1 MILKKYIN
9 MKRKLLL
16 FIFILLFS
24 KISEAKVIDRYGF
37 RIGGGYSNNITMRK
51 GQFGD
56 IIINIWNYP
65 KLSPCFYFNAEKK
78 LTNFLFI
85 RSEIGYIQ
93 KGFIDD
99 YFINLPDGNKLKIE
113 DDKVMLDDLSFDLAF
128 KVEPFAKNYWPYF
141 ILGFRGDYL
150 LKNRSAQ
157 VKYNETMYQQYK
169 YEVDHINKFT
179 ISGLLGVGFKFQDF
193 MYFEFEYNP
202 SIFYNY
208 IDSESFIIDRYIG
221 VSLGINIDGIN

>member
-1 MILKKYIN
+1 

-113 DDKVMLDDLSFDLAF
+113 DDKVMLDDLSFNLAF
-128 KVEPFAKNYWPYF
+128 KVEPFAK
-141 ILGFRGDYL
+141 
-150 LKNRSAQ
+150 K
-157 VKYNETMYQQYK
+157 
-169 YEVDHINKFT
+169 
-179 ISGLLGVGFKFQDF
+179 
-193 MYFEFEYNP
+193 
-202 SIFYNY
+202 
-208 IDSESFIIDRYIG
+208 SECTSKIQ
-221 VSLGINIDGIN
+221 

>member
-1 MILKKYIN
+1 

-93 KGFIDD
+93 KGFIAD
-99 YFINLPDGNKLKIE
+99 YFINLPDGNKLKFE
-113 DDKVMLDDLSFDLAF
+113 DDKVMLDDLSFNLAF
-128 KVEPFAKNYWPYF
+128 KVEPFAKNYWPYL

-208 IDSESFIIDRYIG
+208 IDSESFIIDRYLG